1 MNVSKI
7 IQDLEKI
14 EGLSNIKLLKKE
26 DKQNIIGLE
35 DKNNIGVIECI
46 KRNHTLVLTH
56 DERFR
61 EPISKTVMNKNKK
74 IIFPSIEF
82 PEVRAKNVVSSSP
95 SEKVHNLLVKKYNI
109 KIINN
114 DATLLIGFD

>member
-26 DKQNIIGLE
+26 DKQNIIELE

-46 KRNHTLVLTH
+46 KRNHTLILTH

-61 EPISKTVMNKNKK
+61 EPTGEIVINKVT
-74 IIFPSIEF
+74 FPPIPF
-82 PEVRAKNVVSSSP
+82 PEIKAKNVVSSSP
-95 SEKVHNLLVKKYNI
+95 SENVHNLLVKKYTL